1 MMRAFPYAVF
11 AAVALL
17 APACGAAQLRVIP
30 QVGLYTPFT
39 DLPSPSAG
47 AEDLRKGATLAYSLA
62 VELGTP
68 DAVSF
73 RINLLH
79 ATDSEI
85 PIEDVGCQVDCARS
99 TVSAATATLALRP
112 IPALIAVQPFLLL
125 GGGVKRYDFTRSS
138 LQDEGLSSVPSDR
151 NQLTGHPGAGAEL
164 NLGLIR
170 ITGEISDVLS
180 RFDTEEDPDTDAELQ
195 HDTFLT
201 VGIVLGG

>member
-1 MMRAFPYAVF
+1 M
-11 AAVALL
+11 
-17 APACGAAQLRVIP
+17 
-30 QVGLYTPFT
+30 
-39 DLPSPSAG
+39 
-47 AEDLRKGATLAYSLA
+47 
-62 VELGTP
+62 
-68 DAVSF
+68 
-73 RINLLH
+73 
-79 ATDSEI
+79 
-85 PIEDVGCQVDCARS
+85 
-99 TVSAATATLALRP
+99 SAATATLALRP

-180 RFDTEEDPDTDAELQ
+180 WFDTEEDPDTDAELQ

>member
-1 MMRAFPYAVF
+1 MRCSP
-11 AAVALL
+11 
-17 APACGAAQLRVIP
+17 QLRVIP

-39 DLPSPSAG
+39 DLPLPSAG
-47 AEDLRKGATLAYSLA
+47 AEELRKGATLAYSVA

-99 TVSAATATLALRP
+99 TVSATLALRP
-112 IPALIAVQPFLLL
+112 IPALVVIQPFLLL

-138 LQDEGLSSVPSDR
+138 LQDERLSSVLSDR
-151 NQLTGHPGAGAEL
+151 NQVTGHLGAGAEL

-195 HDTFLT
+195 HDTFIT